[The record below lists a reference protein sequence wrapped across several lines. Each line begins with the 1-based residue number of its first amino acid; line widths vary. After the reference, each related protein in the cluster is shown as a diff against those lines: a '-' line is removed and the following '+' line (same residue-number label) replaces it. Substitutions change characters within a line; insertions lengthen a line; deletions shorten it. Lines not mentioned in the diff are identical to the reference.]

1 MSAEQRRVWRDLDHQ
16 YAASAAMQIATHAL
30 GLSFTDLPPD
40 VVHHAKRNLL
50 DGLGCAIGGYGAPG
64 RVEHQ
69 VNLGPHRPHP
79 GLQRWPSAADPG
91 GKTRYGVTEAVA
103 RANGYTGDMRELPLD
118 VARRI
123 YRAAYWDAVRA
134 DELPAAVRYA
144 VFDAAVNSG
153 VRQSVRW
160 LQRAVD
166 ATDDGVLGPATLR
179 AVQRQEPE
187 VLLRK
192 LLAQRLQFMAAL
204 PTWPSFG
211 RGWARRVAALMEA

>member
-1 MSAEQRRVWRDLDHQ
+1 MNFDQ
-16 YAASAAMQIATHAL
+16 AM
-30 GLSFTDLPPD
+30 DE
-40 VVHHAKRNLL
+40 LL
-50 DGLGCAIGGYGAPG
+50 RHEGGYSD
-64 RVEHQ
+64 R
-69 VNLGPHRPHP
+69 
-79 GLQRWPSAADPG
+79 AADPG